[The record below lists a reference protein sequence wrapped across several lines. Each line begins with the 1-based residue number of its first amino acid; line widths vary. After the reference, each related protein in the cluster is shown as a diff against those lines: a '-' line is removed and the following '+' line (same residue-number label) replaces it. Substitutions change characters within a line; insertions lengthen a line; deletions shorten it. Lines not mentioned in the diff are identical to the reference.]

1 MGIVSSDETKFVKL
15 KNFNLVMGILHLF
28 QGALMLWLA
37 PPGKG
42 QIWTTFLD
50 MQGNQI
56 VSVQDV
62 IASVPLGP
70 LVASFLFVSAIA
82 HLSLA
87 TYAYEW
93 YVANLRRGVNYAR
106 WFEYAISSSI
116 MIVLIA
122 MLVGIFELASL
133 ILIFA
138 LNATMNLFGLMME
151 LHNQTTEKTDWTAYI
166 MGCFAGFVPWVVLGI
181 YFFGAILQDPESVPL
196 FVYAIYFMLAAFF
209 NVFAINMVLQY
220 RGKGRW
226 ADYLYGEKVYI
237 ILSLTAKSTL
247 AWLVFGGTYRF

>member
-1 MGIVSSDETKFVKL
+1 MASSDETKFVKL

-50 MQGNQI
+50 MQGSQI

-93 YVANLRRGVNYAR
+93 YVANLKRRINYAR

-133 ILIFA
+133 MLIFA

-151 LHNQTTEKTDWTAYI
+151 LHNQTTKKTDWTAYI